1 MKGFISPLRI
11 SFVGGGTDMP
21 LYYKKYTGEVIT
33 AAINKYTWVFIN
45 KWQNKN
51 LLLKYSKSELV
62 SSKKKIKHRL
72 IREIMKNYNFQG
84 LDINFI
90 ADLPNRAGLG
100 SSSSFT
106 VALLG
111 ALEKFK
117 GKKISKKKLAQ
128 EACNIEIKKLKDP
141 IGKQDQYISAFGG
154 FCQII
159 FKKNTVLVKK
169 INIERRKILNFEK
182 SISLVNTGIFRSAN
196 KVLKKQYR
204 KSKKNEHIYHEIKKL
219 VPKFL
224 LALKKNNLKL
234 CGKILK
240 KNWELKKKLDNS
252 IYLKKF
258 SSIENKLNKIG
269 VYGYKLLGAGSG
281 GYYCI
286 ISNQKQKVKL
296 KKIFKKKFLNIRFD
310 NLGAREVKI
319 SI

>member
-1 MKGFISPLRI
+1 MKVFISPLRI

-21 LYYKKYTGEVIT
+21 FYYKKYRGEVIT
-33 AAINKYTWVFIN
+33 TAINKYTWVLIN

-62 SSKKKIKHRL
+62 DSKKKIKHRL
-72 IREIMKNYNFQG
+72 IKEIMKNYNFKG

-117 GKKISKKKLAQ
+117 GKKISKKKLAE

-159 FKKNTVLVKK
+159 FKKNNVLVKK
-169 INIERRKILNFEK
+169 INIERSKILNFEK
-182 SISLVNTGIFRSAN
+182 SISLINTGIFRSAN
-196 KVLKKQYR
+196 KVLKKQSI

-219 VPKFL
+219 VPQFL
-224 LALKKNNLKL
+224 LALKNNNLKK

-240 KNWELKKKLDNS
+240 KNWDLKKKLDNS
-252 IYLKKF
+252 VYLKKF
-258 SSIENKLNKIG
+258 SFIENKLNKIG

-286 ISNQKQKVKL
+286 ISSQQQKIKL
-296 KKIFKKKFLNIRFD
+296 KKIFKKKFLDIRFD

>member
-21 LYYKKYTGEVIT
+21 FYYKRHTGEVIT
-33 AAINKYTWVFIN
+33 TAINKYTWVFIN

-62 SSKKKIKHRL
+62 NNKKKIKHRL
-72 IREIMKNYNFQG
+72 IKEIMKNYNFKG

-111 ALEKFK
+111 ALENFK
-117 GKKISKKKLAQ
+117 GKKINKKKLAE

-154 FCQII
+154 LCQII
-159 FKKNTVLVKK
+159 FKKNNVLVKK

-182 SISLVNTGIFRSAN
+182 SISLINTGIFRSAN
-196 KVLKKQYR
+196 KVLKKQSR

-219 VPKFL
+219 VPQFL
-224 LALKKNNLKL
+224 MALKNNNLKK

-240 KNWELKKKLDNS
+240 KNWDLKKKLDNS

-258 SSIENKLNKIG
+258 NFIENKLNKIG

-286 ISNQKQKVKL
+286 ISSQKQKIKL
-296 KKIFKKKFLNIRFD
+296 KKIFKKKFLDIRFD

-319 SI
+319 ST

>member
-21 LYYKKYTGEVIT
+21 FYYKKYRGEVIT
-33 AAINKYTWVFIN
+33 TAINKYTWVLIN

-62 SSKKKIKHRL
+62 DSKKKIKHRL
-72 IREIMKNYNFQG
+72 IKEIMKSYNFNG

-106 VALLG
+106 VALIG
-111 ALEKFK
+111 ALEKLK
-117 GKKISKKKLAQ
+117 GKKINKKKLAKA
-128 EACNIEIKKLKDP
+128 ACDIEIKKLKDP

-154 FCQII
+154 LCHII
-159 FKKNTVLVKK
+159 FKKNNVFVKK
-169 INIERRKILNFEK
+169 INIEKRKILNFEK
-182 SISLVNTGIFRSAN
+182 SISLINTGIFRSAN
-196 KVLKKQYR
+196 KILRKQSQ
-204 KSKKNEHIYHEIKKL
+204 KTKKNEHIYHEIKNL
-219 VPKFL
+219 VPQFL
-224 LALKKNNLKL
+224 LALKNNDIKK
-234 CGKILK
+234 CGNILK
-240 KNWELKKKLDNS
+240 ENWNLKKKLDDNV
-252 IYLKKF
+252 YLKKF
-258 SSIENKLNKIG
+258 SFIEKKLNKLG

-281 GYYCI
+281 GYYCV
-286 ISNQKQKVKL
+286 ISSQDQKKKL
-296 KKIFKKKFLNIRFD
+296 KKIFKKKFLNIKFD

>member
-21 LYYKKYTGEVIT
+21 FYYKKYRGEVIT
-33 AAINKYTWVFIN
+33 TAINKYTWVLIN

-62 SSKKKIKHRL
+62 DSKKKIKHRL
-72 IREIMKNYNFQG
+72 IKEIMKNYNFSG

-106 VALLG
+106 VALIG

-117 GKKISKKKLAQ
+117 GEKINKKKLAKA
-128 EACNIEIKKLKDP
+128 ACDIEIKKLKDP

-154 FCQII
+154 LCHII
-159 FKKNTVLVKK
+159 FKKNNVYVKK
-169 INIERRKILNFEK
+169 INIEKRKILNFEK
-182 SISLVNTGIFRSAN
+182 SISLINTGIFRSAN
-196 KVLKKQYR
+196 KILKKQS
-204 KSKKNEHIYHEIKKL
+204 KKAKKNEHIYHEIRNL
-219 VPKFL
+219 GPQFL
-224 LALKKNNLKL
+224 MALKNNNIKK
-234 CGKILK
+234 CGNILK
-240 KNWELKKKLDNS
+240 ENWNLKKKLDNNV
-252 IYLKKF
+252 YLKKF
-258 SSIENKLNKIG
+258 SFIEKKLNKLG

-281 GYYCI
+281 GYYCV
-286 ISNQKQKVKL
+286 ISSQDQKKKL
-296 KKIFKKKFLNIRFD
+296 KKIFKKNFLNIKFD

>member
-21 LYYKKYTGEVIT
+21 FYYKKYTGEVIT
-33 AAINKYTWVFIN
+33 TAINKYTWVLIN

-62 SSKKKIKHRL
+62 DSKKKIKHRL
-72 IREIMKNYNFQG
+72 IKEIMKNYNFSG

-106 VALLG
+106 VALIG

-117 GKKISKKKLAQ
+117 GKKINKKKLAKA
-128 EACNIEIKKLKDP
+128 ACDIEIKKLKDP

-154 FCQII
+154 LCHII
-159 FKKNTVLVKK
+159 FKKNNVFVKK
-169 INIERRKILNFEK
+169 INIEKRKIINFEK
-182 SISLVNTGIFRSAN
+182 SISLINTGIFRSAN
-196 KVLKKQYR
+196 KILRKQSQ
-204 KSKKNEHIYHEIKKL
+204 KTKKNEHIYHEIKNL
-219 VPKFL
+219 VPQFL
-224 LALKKNNLKL
+224 LALKNNDIKK
-234 CGKILK
+234 CGNILK
-240 KNWELKKKLDNS
+240 ENWNLKKKLDDNV
-252 IYLKKF
+252 YLKKF
-258 SSIENKLNKIG
+258 SFIEKKLNKLG

-281 GYYCI
+281 GYYCV
-286 ISNQKQKVKL
+286 ISSQDQKKKL
-296 KKIFKKKFLNIRFD
+296 KKIFKKKFLNIKFD

>member
-21 LYYKKYTGEVIT
+21 FYYKKYRGEVIT
-33 AAINKYTWVFIN
+33 TAINKYTWVLIN

-62 SSKKKIKHRL
+62 DNKKKIKHRL
-72 IREIMKNYNFQG
+72 IKEIMKSYNFSG

-106 VALLG
+106 VALIG

-117 GKKISKKKLAQ
+117 GKKISKKKLA
-128 EACNIEIKKLKDP
+128 EAACDIEIKKLKDP

-154 FCQII
+154 LCHII
-159 FKKNTVLVKK
+159 FKKDNVFIKK
-169 INIERRKILNFEK
+169 INIEKRKILNFEK
-182 SISLVNTGIFRSAN
+182 SISLINTGIFRSAN
-196 KVLKKQYR
+196 KILKKHVK
-204 KSKKNEHIYHEIKKL
+204 KSKKNVHIYHEIKNL
-219 VPKFL
+219 VPQFL
-224 LALKKNNLKL
+224 LALKNNEIKK
-234 CGKILK
+234 CGNILK
-240 KNWELKKKLDNS
+240 ENWDLKKKLDDNV
-252 IYLKKF
+252 YLKKF
-258 SSIENKLNKIG
+258 RLIEKKLKKIG

-281 GYYCI
+281 GYYCV
-286 ISNQKQKVKL
+286 ISSQDHKKKI
-296 KKIFKKKFLNIRFD
+296 KKIFKKKFLNIKFD

>member
-21 LYYKKYTGEVIT
+21 FYYKKYRGEVIT
-33 AAINKYTWVFIN
+33 TAINKYTWVFIN

-62 SSKKKIKHRL
+62 DSKKKIKHRL
-72 IREIMKNYNFQG
+72 IKEIMKNYNING

-106 VALLG
+106 VALIG

-117 GKKISKKKLAQ
+117 GAKINKKKLAKV
-128 EACNIEIKKLKDP
+128 ACDIEIKKLKDP

-154 FCQII
+154 LCHII
-159 FKKNTVLVKK
+159 FKKDHVFVKK
-169 INIERRKILNFEK
+169 INIGKRKILNFEK
-182 SISLVNTGIFRSAN
+182 SISLINTGIFRSAK
-196 KVLKKQYR
+196 KVLKKQS
-204 KSKKNEHIYHEIKKL
+204 KKAKKNEQIYHEIRNL
-219 VPKFL
+219 VPQFL
-224 LALKKNNLKL
+224 LALKNNDIKK
-234 CGKILK
+234 CGNILK
-240 KNWELKKKLDNS
+240 ENWNLKKKLDDNV
-252 IYLKKF
+252 YLKKF
-258 SSIENKLNKIG
+258 SFIENKLNKLG

-281 GYYCI
+281 GYYCV
-286 ISNQKQKVKL
+286 ISSQGQKRKL
-296 KKIFKKKFLNIRFD
+296 KKIFKKKFLDIKFD